1 MSTTNYVKSPREN
14 EPGENSFGR
23 FGMKT
28 LKGPNGITKSIKVKE
43 IFGIVTRKMVLCW
56 VMSWQKTVVA
66 GRTCLLSPSV
76 VTRINMSKFLGNCWP
91 FSTTAPRAAQ
101 KVPAFDLLPWPLY
114 KMSKPVPP
122 LPPWSLDDASAPPMM
137 LLCAAAMQGDTT
149 ASGSDGSRTARP
161 MHGHFPSCHQP
172 VERLKK
178 LRKRLAD
185 MDLV

>member
-1 MSTTNYVKSPREN
+1 MEKPSRAIGLKKTKGARGDEPAESTPPRENEPGGIITPQMSTTNYVKSPREN

-76 VTRINMSKFLGNCWP
+76 VPHGLPKRSRR
-91 FSTTAPRAAQ
+91 STCCHGPYIRCQ
-101 KVPAFDLLPWPLY
+101 SQCRRCRRGRW
-114 KMSKPVPP
+114 
-122 LPPWSLDDASAPPMM
+122 MM
-137 LLCAAAMQGDTT
+137 LL
-149 ASGSDGSRTARP
+149 RR
-161 MHGHFPSCHQP
+161 
-172 VERLKK
+172 R
-178 LRKRLAD
+178 
-185 MDLV
+185 